1 MLAIISAEAWYTIQ
15 YQQYIGEDFQWIIIL
30 VNFVEISF
38 VFFSTT
44 FFILAHEH
52 FKETLSLKLFV
63 SAALCLELIHGA
75 IYYSALCCTQLTW
88 IFILPWNMAAFCL
101 VEVVVVVFAKPT
113 KYSEL
118 QNKSS
123 SNGRQSLVRR
133 MIKGLRNPFVIFYL
147 VYLGLA
153 LHEFIYLTV
162 FPGPL
167 VEGFFCLSLYIC
179 SCIFGFVLPTAF
191 SELFNIPAE
200 VRKENE
206 CVA

>member
-1 MLAIISAEAWYTIQ
+1 MRTLSLRTQQICPILITVTGLVGAFCNVEMLLTFHENKANWAFLQKRSKLVICQFCIQVTMLAIISAEAWYSIQ
-15 YQQYIGEDFQWIIIL
+15 YQQHIGEDFKWIIIL
-30 VNFVEISF
+30 ANFIEISF

-63 SAALCLELIHGA
+63 SAALCLEQIHGA

-88 IFILPWNMAAFCL
+88 IFILSWNMAAFCL

-133 MIKGLRNPFVIFYL
+133 MIKGLRNPFVIF
-147 VYLGLA
+147 
-153 LHEFIYLTV
+153 
-162 FPGPL
+162 
-167 VEGFFCLSLYIC
+167 
-179 SCIFGFVLPTAF
+179 
-191 SELFNIPAE
+191 
-200 VRKENE
+200 
-206 CVA
+206 